1 MVVFFFVLFGLINLM
16 CQLISKL
23 VDWHVLKRQF
33 PLLLEG
39 VPVGRG
45 SDINITAQQ
54 YGLF

>member
-1 MVVFFFVLFGLINLM
+1 MPIKLKVENGKLKVINW
-16 CQLISKL
+16 QISKL
-23 VDWHVLKRQF
+23 VDWHVLKRQI

-45 SDINITAQQ
+45 SDVNITAQQ

>member
-1 MVVFFFVLFGLINLM
+1 MVVFFFVLFGLINLI

-45 SDINITAQQ
+45 SDVNITAQQ